1 MAYTEKQWKADVE
14 VAKGVLKET
23 YVNNIIYVQ
32 ERVKDGATEEE
43 LKQIEDLIMANERLI
58 VYFDEGDDW
67 VKDLHEQAK
76 GDGADDAEFEEVK
89 DDEDEVARIDNARNS

>member
-1 MAYTEKQWKADVE
+1 MAYTEKQWNEDVK
-14 VAKGVLKET
+14 VTVDVLKET
-23 YVNNIIYVQ
+23 YVNNILFVQ
-32 ERVKDGATEEE
+32 ERVKDGAKEDE

-76 GDGADDAEFEEVK
+76 GDGAENAEFEEVK

>member
-23 YVNNIIYVQ
+23 YVNNIVYVQ
-32 ERVKDGATEEE
+32 ERVKDGAKEDE

-58 VYFDEGDDW
+58 VYFDEGYEW
-67 VKDLHEQAK
+67 VKELHEQAK
-76 GDGADDAEFEEVK
+76 GDGSDDSE
-89 DDEDEVARIDNARNS
+89 S

>member
-14 VAKGVLKET
+14 VAKAVLKET
-23 YVNNIIYVQ
+23 YVNNIVYVQ
-32 ERVKDGATEEE
+32 ERVKEGAKEEE

-58 VYFDEGDDW
+58 VYFDEGDEW
-67 VKDLHEQAK
+67 VKELHEQAK

>member
-14 VAKGVLKET
+14 VAKAVLKET
-23 YVNNIIYVQ
+23 YVNNIVYVQ
-32 ERVKDGATEEE
+32 ERVKEGAKEEE

-58 VYFDEGDDW
+58 VYFDEGDEW

-76 GDGADDAEFEEVK
+76 GDGADDAEVGEGK
-89 DDEDEVARIDNARNS
+89 DDVEKVTRIDEARKA